1 MPLTFCGIKIY
12 KQMIILIV
20 LLFGYRSFINIWRN
34 FKMSLPSNSRDLIK
48 VDAKKSN
55 LPIKFNPN
63 EINQALQLVDKDLF
77 LKNREDVKKYLPDI
91 LGRVLARIWIDKTF
105 KEDFK
110 SNPSN
115 VLNENGV
122 FLPDDMIL
130 EFQKPNSDRP
140 KIIVYEKKPNSNF
153 KIRVVQLQLVMLAGR

>member
-1 MPLTFCGIKIY
+1 
-12 KQMIILIV
+12 
-20 LLFGYRSFINIWRN
+20 
-34 FKMSLPSNSRDLIK
+34 MSLPSNSRDLIK
-48 VDAKKSN
+48 VDEKKSN
-55 LPIKFNPN
+55 LPIKFSPN

-91 LGRVLARIWIDKTF
+91 LGRVLARIWIDKSF
-105 KEDFK
+105 KEEFK
-110 SNPSN
+110 SNPNN

-153 KIRVVQLQLVMLAGR
+153 KIRVVQLQLVMIAGR

>member
-1 MPLTFCGIKIY
+1 MKSSSKST
-12 KQMIILIV
+12 
-20 LLFGYRSFINIWRN
+20 
-34 FKMSLPSNSRDLIK
+34 DLIK
-48 VDAKKSN
+48 INKQKSN
-55 LPIKFNPN
+55 LPIKFNPS
-63 EINQALQLVDKDLF
+63 EINHSLELVDKDLF

-105 KEDFK
+105 KDNFK
-110 SNPSN
+110 SDPKL
-115 VLNENGV
+115 VLNDNGV

-140 KIIVYEKKPNSNF
+140 KIIVYEKKSNSNF